1 MPLATKIAL
10 GVLGGLTAVLGGL
23 TAFWLVL
30 RHKAKTAG

>member
-30 RHKAKTAG
+30 RHKAKAAG